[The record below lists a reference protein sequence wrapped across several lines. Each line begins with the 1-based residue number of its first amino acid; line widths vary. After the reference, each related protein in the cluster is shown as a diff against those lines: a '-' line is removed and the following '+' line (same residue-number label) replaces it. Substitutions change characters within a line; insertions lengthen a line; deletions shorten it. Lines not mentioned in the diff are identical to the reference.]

1 MAEES
6 KIADPDL
13 NKDIVASAISPTA
26 EDEEAS
32 DEHDEEDAENPAA
45 AASDKKK
52 KSKRQKLKAAVTGKD
67 ASGDPSSSS
76 NGVTAGMVDQI
87 LSMNPSL
94 KGEVAGLDKE
104 HAAEKL
110 KKLDLSDLLTGMVCY
125 DKARPC
131 QATTSI
137 KKVMLTKR

>member
-13 NKDIVASAISPTA
+13 NKNIVAPAINATA

-32 DEHDEEDAENPAA
+32 DEQDGDEAENPAA

-52 KSKRQKLKAAVTGKD
+52 KSKRQKLKSALTGKES
-67 ASGDPSSSS
+67 SGGPSSSS

-87 LSMNPSL
+87 LSANPSL

-104 HAAEKL
+104 HALEKL
-110 KKLDLSDLLTGMVCY
+110 QKLDLSDLLTGMVCY
-125 DKARPC
+125 GEALPC
-131 QATTSI
+131 QAMISI
-137 KKVMLTKR
+137 NRVVLM

>member
-13 NKDIVASAISPTA
+13 NKNIVAPAINPTA
-26 EDEEAS
+26 EDEETS
-32 DEHDEEDAENPAA
+32 DEHNEDEENPAA

-52 KSKRQKLKAAVTGKD
+52 KSKRQKLKNALTGKD
-67 ASGDPSSSS
+67 SSGGPSSSS

-87 LSMNPSL
+87 LSANPSL

-104 HAAEKL
+104 HALEKL
-110 KKLDLSDLLTGMVCY
+110 KNLDLSDLLTGMVCY
-125 DKARPC
+125 DEALPC
-131 QATTSI
+131 H
-137 KKVMLTKR
+137 MLTSVKKMMLM